1 MSDPFKLAVTLPPF
15 LYESQKSIALAPKVS
30 GTYTPKEYAEAT
42 SVKAQHNQMLEKL
55 NRAVMSGRDS
65 MISSAMAEHF
75 DTITA
80 YHQKNIANM
89 PELPAQ
95 PLVGRSVM
103 SSLQS
108 KTQKLMSAE

>member
-1 MSDPFKLAVTLPPF
+1 MADPFKLAVTLPPF
-15 LYESQKSIALAPKVS
+15 LYDSQKAELLAPKVNA
-30 GTYTPKEYAEAT
+30 TYTPREYAEAT
-42 SVKAQHNQMLEKL
+42 SVKAQHNQMLERL
-55 NRAVMSGRDS
+55 NRAVMSGRPEA
-65 MISSAMAEHF
+65 ISSAMAEHF

-95 PLVGRSVM
+95 PLVGRTIA

-108 KTQKLMSAE
+108 KTQKLMSGE